1 MEDNL
6 VEDVSR
12 GANLVVEGMERNR
25 NRETTSVEDP
35 RQQQTPFGAKLP
47 RDTSSRRESKERQ
60 EEIYKFTRKPI
71 KMSICIS
78 YLNILSSTQRGSR

>member
-35 RQQQTPFGAKLP
+35 RQQEPFEAKRA

-60 EEIYKFTRKPI
+60 EEIFKFSRKPI
-71 KMSICIS
+71 KMSI
-78 YLNILSSTQRGSR
+78 YILYV